1 MYRVKLLASDRP
13 SNSPDEA
20 LARDRE
26 SVTFIVDH
34 DPPAVKVTPQKAGA
48 AIALKDELT
57 RLVKADY
64 ALDGGHWVPIF
75 PDDGLFDSPRE
86 KITLSLPDLKPG
98 AHLLMVRAT
107 DSAGN
112 LGTGDALIKVEK

>member
-1 MYRVKLLASDRP
+1 M
-13 SNSPDEA
+13 
-20 LARDRE
+20 
-26 SVTFIVDH
+26 
-34 DPPAVKVTPQKAGA
+34 
-48 AIALKDELT
+48 LKDELT

-98 AHLLMVRAT
+98 THLIMVRAT

-112 LGTGDALIKVEK
+112 LGTGDALIKVDK

>member
-1 MYRVKLLASDRP
+1 M
-13 SNSPDEA
+13 
-20 LARDRE
+20 
-26 SVTFIVDH
+26 TFIVDH
-34 DPPAVKVTPQKAGA
+34 DPPSVKVTPQKRVPPSRSRTS
-48 AIALKDELT
+48 LT

-75 PDDGLFDSPRE
+75 PDDGLFDSPHE
-86 KITLSLPDLKPG
+86 KITLALPELKPG
-98 AHLLMVRAT
+98 AHLIMVRAT